1 LSSGFS
7 AEWLALR
14 EPADTAARDRSPI
27 ASCVADWLVSQA
39 RSRHGRPLRIL
50 DLGSG
55 SGANLRYLAPRL
67 GPVQTWRLVDN
78 DAALLADVPRALRNW
93 AQANRCSVDVCDDHL
108 YIESPAF
115 STVVD
120 LEHLD
125 LATGLD
131 PLTLGDV
138 DLITASAL
146 LDLTSFAWIEHVVQ
160 HCRRAGCA
168 VLFALSYDGRT
179 AWGPKLAMDEQA
191 RRLLN
196 RHQRSDKGFGPA
208 AGPQAVAHAAEC
220 LQGAGFQ
227 VQQGRSDWLLSAAD
241 GALQAAL
248 ATGWAQAATAVD
260 PRQRARITEWRRQ
273 RLALIQQ
280 RDSEL
285 KVGHIDLFGVPRAG

>member
-1 LSSGFS
+1 LRGFS

-14 EPADTAARDRSPI
+14 EPADTVARDRSPI
-27 ASCVADWLVSQA
+27 ALDVADWAISQA
-39 RSRHGRPLRIL
+39 RAGHGRPLRIL

-93 AQANRCSVDVCDDHL
+93 AQANGCSVDACDARL
-108 YIESPAF
+108 FVQSPRFA
-115 STVVD
+115 TILD

-125 LATGLD
+125 LARGLD
-131 PLTLGDV
+131 QLMLGDV

-146 LDLTSFAWIEHVVQ
+146 LDLVSYAWIEHLVQ
-160 HCRRAGCA
+160 HCRRASCA
-168 VLFALSYDGRT
+168 VLFALSYDGWT
-179 AWGPKLAMDEQA
+179 AWGPELAMDEQV
-191 RRLLN
+191 RCLLN

-227 VQQGRSDWLLSAAD
+227 VQQGRSDWRLSAAD

-260 PRQRARITEWRRQ
+260 PRQSVRISEWLQQ
-273 RLALIQQ
+273 RLALIQR

-285 KVGHIDLFGVPRAG
+285 KVGHIDLFAMPRAG